1 LITAGNTAQVF
12 LNHGNGSFYAAK
24 ASGVL
29 NNGFG
34 TVWAGAVG
42 DFNGDGHLDF
52 VAKDTANNRNLIL
65 LGRGDGTFSAPIVS
79 NIPPTSNYG
88 PMAAADL
95 DGDGNL
101 DLAMANVGP
110 KIQIM
115 LGDGRGSFR
124 LGTSIKTKA
133 VVIDSLIAADL
144 GGKGKSNLVATT
156 GVNFGNNFCVS
167 GFGVAVLSQGSN
179 GNWAEADYPTGTDP
193 ESVVAADMNGDGR
206 LDLVVANAFSS
217 SISILLNKGGSASS
231 SFSPAIRY
239 TPGPSFIDNVSVKDL
254 NHDGKPDIVFRPNGA
269 LNVLLNQGDARFLS
283 GSLVDVGL
291 LPQALAVSDLNHDG
305 IPDLALIGFNGC
317 PEGAPNQ
324 FISIL
329 SENGQALATGH
340 LNYSGDVWDIG
351 LGDINGNGSTDAVL
365 SGNPTSKILTSLLN
379 KGNGTFSLASNPFT
393 DVEDDGFAVGNY
405 NSGGKADVATIA
417 TNSNEFQVLFGKGN
431 GEFGSPATYHT
442 GSNPVS
448 IGKRDLNGDG
458 YADLVVA
465 NSGDNTVSVFL
476 GTAAGKFGPGKQY
489 AAGKSPKQVAFG
501 DFNRERQGGFG
512 RGRRDQ
518 HFDTAR

>member
-1 LITAGNTAQVF
+1 
-12 LNHGNGSFYAAK
+12 
-24 ASGVL
+24 
-29 NNGFG
+29 
-34 TVWAGAVG
+34 
-42 DFNGDGHLDF
+42 
-52 VAKDTANNRNLIL
+52 
-65 LGRGDGTFSAPIVS
+65 
-79 NIPPTSNYG
+79 
-88 PMAAADL
+88 
-95 DGDGNL
+95 
-101 DLAMANVGP
+101 MANVGP

-254 NHDGKPDIVFRPNGA
+254 NHDGKPDIVFLPNGA